1 MTIILENGISNFTF
15 FQVSGDDKLEKIF
28 ARFES
33 LMPRVNETK
42 LVTDM
47 LWKSYEVS
55 CNTNKM
61 ELLQSQ
67 APVDWKLLGSSAIA
81 RHGTFDI
88 RH

>member
-55 CNTNKM
+55 CNPKYAKIIFI
-61 ELLQSQ
+61 L
-67 APVDWKLLGSSAIA
+67 
-81 RHGTFDI
+81 FDL
-88 RH
+88 